1 MEEFH
6 KKNKLV
12 VRPIDMQTRM
22 PNGNPVI
29 PRPEQT
35 DALISLVSVGYMKA
49 YRRASPLEWAPKE
62 SMFREVTSKQ
72 IGHTTIKI
80 KITYVGKES

>member
-1 MEEFH
+1 
-6 KKNKLV
+6 
-12 VRPIDMQTRM
+12 MQTRM

-49 YRRASPLEWAPKE
+49 YRRASPLEWATKE

>member
-49 YRRASPLEWAPKE
+49 YRRASPLEWATKE
-62 SMFREVTSKQ
+62 SMFRKVTSKQ
-72 IGHTTIKI
+72 IGIKKI
-80 KITYVGKES
+80 KKKKNKNK